1 MTTDTPAVDI
11 EAAMT
16 GDVNY
21 NNEMVWENHAS
32 SDNTASYYF
41 YGTGLAYSR
50 SWNYQNT
57 HGNFCIKAFTANNVE
72 KILRSLLAGAL
83 L

>member
-1 MTTDTPAVDI
+1 MI
-11 EAAMT
+11 IMKWC
-16 GDVNY
+16 G
-21 NNEMVWENHAS
+21 ENHVS

-50 SWNYQNT
+50 NWNYQNVY
-57 HGNFCIKAFTANNVE
+57 GNFCIKAFTANNVE
-72 KILRSLLAGAL
+72 KDLRSLLAGAL